1 MEHKEK
7 FTQGPWLIRKFTG
20 EGWPEKRISIAEQG
34 GGSLFINARYAEN
47 SEANAHL
54 IACAPEM
61 YEMLDALLKYNI
73 PRTSLEAMQIRKL
86 LAKARGEGE
95 A

>member
-1 MEHKEK
+1 MIKKYTFGDVEIS
-7 FTQGPWLIRKFTG
+7 FTQDYWIPADIG
-20 EGWPEKRISIAEQG
+20 E
-34 GGSLFINARYAEN
+34 
-47 SEANAHL
+47 
-54 IACAPEM
+54 EM

-95 A
+95 V